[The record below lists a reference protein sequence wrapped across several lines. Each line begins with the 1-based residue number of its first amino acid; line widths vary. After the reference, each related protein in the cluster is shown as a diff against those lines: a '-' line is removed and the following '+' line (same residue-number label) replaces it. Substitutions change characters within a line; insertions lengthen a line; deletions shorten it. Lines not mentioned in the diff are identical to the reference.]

1 MYLANI
7 DDYSIFI
14 NEVNMYKNNQGLAE
28 HVTVNKTTLNCQMKN
43 SDCGMSTH
51 IILYGIHMAALGS
64 HHGYMYPMITGTH
77 SHDGARLTS
86 WVIIYP

>member
-51 IILYGIHMAALGS
+51 IILVWNS
-64 HHGYMYPMITGTH
+64 HGGV
-77 SHDGARLTS
+77 RLTP
-86 WVIIYP
+86 WVHVSYDHWHTLT